1 MEEDDYF
8 LEEEEEEEESR
19 CETNPSLSAECES
32 SEGSLCPGPGVVTT
46 VSRPMKKST
55 AFHDAATLE
64 EQVTAQNIFSAFQ
77 LSTTNGGILE
87 SGKLDL

>member
-1 MEEDDYF
+1 MGEEDYF
-8 LEEEEEEEESR
+8 LEEEDEEEEEEVSG
-19 CETNPSLSAECES
+19 ECGS
-32 SEGSLCPGPGVVTT
+32 SEGSLCPGGGVTMA
-46 VSRPMKKST
+46 RPMKKST

-77 LSTTNGGILE
+77 LSTTNGVILE